1 MIDFLTFIKEYW
13 FILVFIV
20 AFIAVISIKVYNW
33 FKQPTSEQMQQI
45 QEWLLYAVA
54 KAEDVLGS
62 GTGQL
67 KLRYVYDMFVT
78 KFPAIAVFISFD
90 TFAKMVDK
98 ALDEFKELLDT
109 NPAINELYD
118 KWEAIQEPNE
128 EEQSDEQ

>member
-20 AFIAVISIKVYNW
+20 AFIAVITIKVYNW
-33 FKQPTSEQMQQI
+33 LKQPTSEQMQQI

-54 KAEDVLGS
+54 KAEEVLGS

>member
-20 AFIAVISIKVYNW
+20 AFIAVVSIKIYNW

-109 NPAINELYD
+109 NPSINELYD

>member
-20 AFIAVISIKVYNW
+20 AFIAVVSIKIYNW

-118 KWEAIQEPNE
+118 KWEAIQEPDE

>member
-20 AFIAVISIKVYNW
+20 AFIAVISIKIYNW

>member
-20 AFIAVISIKVYNW
+20 AFIAVVTIKIYNW
-33 FKQPTSEQMQQI
+33 LKQPTSEQMQQI

-54 KAEDVLGS
+54 KAEEVLGS

-90 TFAKMVDK
+90 TFTKMVDK

-109 NPAINELYD
+109 NPSINKLYD
-118 KWEAIQEPNE
+118 KWETIQEPDE

>member
-20 AFIAVISIKVYNW
+20 AFIAVVSIKVYNW

>member
-20 AFIAVISIKVYNW
+20 AFIAVVTIKIYNW
-33 FKQPTSEQMQQI
+33 LKQPTSEQMQQI

-90 TFAKMVDK
+90 TFTNMVDK
-98 ALDEFKELLDT
+98 ALDEFKELLKT
-109 NPAINELYD
+109 NPAINKLYD
-118 KWEAIQEPNE
+118 KWETIQEPDE

>member
-1 MIDFLTFIKEYW
+1 MIEFLTFIKEYW
-13 FILVFIV
+13 FILIFV
-20 AFIAVISIKVYNW
+20 IAAISVISIKIYNW

-78 KFPAIAVFISFD
+78 KFPAIALFINFD
-90 TFAKMVDK
+90 TFTKMVDK
-98 ALDEFKELLDT
+98 ALDEFKELLQT
-109 NPAINELYD
+109 NPAINNLYD
-118 KWEAIQEPNE
+118 KWESIEEPAE
-128 EEQSDEQ
+128 EEQSDE

>member
-20 AFIAVISIKVYNW
+20 AFIAVVSIKIYNW

-98 ALDEFKELLDT
+98 ALDEFKELLDI

-118 KWEAIQEPNE
+118 KWESIQEPDE

>member
-20 AFIAVISIKVYNW
+20 AFIAVVSIKIYNW

-67 KLRYVYDMFVT
+67 KLRYAYDMFVT

-118 KWEAIQEPNE
+118 KWESIQEPDE